1 LSNFAQI
8 YKDLDILYNTGIRLY
23 YFAAGVASL
32 FSHKASLFYKGRRGL
47 LRHISNRMQVY
58 SESEG
63 RRYWFHCASAG
74 EFEQARPLVDR
85 LKEREPESI
94 VIVTFFSPSGYEL
107 RKNYPKAD
115 EVFYLPMD
123 TPRKAERFIDMV
135 LPDVVYFVK
144 YEFWKN
150 YLALLKNRGIPLYLV
165 SAIFREDQRFFGRG
179 GAAYARVLGC
189 FTHMYVQDKNSARL
203 LASLGF
209 DNVTVAGDTRFDRVW
224 EVMQKNEKVTL
235 LELYRRASPEDS
247 LFVVCGSTWPADEDV
262 LLSFLSGVTAPA
274 SGKEACVPVRMV
286 IAPHEI
292 SDARVKD
299 ICRKFSSFNT
309 VLYTDLL
316 EMDEAQAVSLLGNCD
331 VLVAN
336 VMGVL
341 SRLYSYADIAYIGG
355 GFGVGI
361 HNTLEA
367 AVYGVPVVF
376 GPSYGKFRE
385 AVELVECGGAFP
397 VDREGTALSELAYD
411 SAMREKSALV
421 CREYVQENRGATSVI
436 LESNSL

>member
-1 LSNFAQI
+1 MSNFAQI

-32 FSHKASLFYKGRRGL
+32 FSQKASLFYSGRRGL
-47 LRHISNRMQVY
+47 LQHIGNRMERY
-58 SESEG
+58 KEMPG
-63 RRYWFHCASAG
+63 KRYWFHCASAG

-85 LKEREPESI
+85 LKEKETESI

-107 RKNYPKAD
+107 RKNYPNAD

-123 TPRKAERFIDMV
+123 TSGNAVRFIDMV
-135 LPDVVYFVK
+135 RPDVVWFIK

-150 YLALLKNRGIPLYLV
+150 YLTILKNRDIPLYLV
-165 SAIFREDQRFFGRG
+165 SAIFREGQRFFRSSSKGS
-179 GAAYARVLGC
+179 AAVLGC
-189 FTHMYVQDKNSARL
+189 FTHMYVQDRNSLEL
-203 LASLGF
+203 LTSAGF
-209 DNVTVAGDTRFDRVW
+209 ENVTIAGDTRFDRVW
-224 EVMQKNEKVTL
+224 EVMQKSEKVPL
-235 LELYRRASPEDS
+235 MEIYREVSPEDYLS
-247 LFVVCGSTWPADEDV
+247 VVCGSTWPADEDV
-262 LLSFLSGVTAPA
+262 LLSFLSRFAG
-274 SGKEACVPVRMV
+274 SGSDKGALSVRMV

-316 EMDEAQAVSLLGNCD
+316 EVDEAQAVSLLGDCD

-385 AVELVECGGAFP
+385 AVELVERGGAFP
-397 VDREGTALSELAYD
+397 VDREGSALNELAYD
-411 SAMREKSALV
+411 SVMREKSALV
-421 CREYVQENRGATSVI
+421 CREYVEENRGATSVI